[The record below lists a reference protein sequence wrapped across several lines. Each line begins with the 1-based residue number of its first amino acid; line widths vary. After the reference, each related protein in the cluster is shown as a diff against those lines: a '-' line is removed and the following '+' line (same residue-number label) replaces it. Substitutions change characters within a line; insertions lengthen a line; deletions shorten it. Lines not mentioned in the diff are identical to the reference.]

1 MQLLSHE
8 FQAACLTFEQQL
20 TFASSWRTMR
30 TMDAELAWWPFV
42 LVFGVG
48 LIVAL
53 ISTPLAAAWGRR
65 RGIVDKPGERRRHKG
80 AIPRTGGIAL
90 FLAFMAAALL
100 AQWLPVPR
108 QDAKELTRFL
118 GIAAGMVFLFI
129 VGYIDDRY
137 ELRPGPQYVAQAV
150 SGLIAI
156 VFLVFIERVMNPFT
170 DEPFIFPYWFTVTFT
185 LLWIMGMINTINF
198 LDGLDGL
205 AAGVGA
211 IVSAVL
217 AVHMMREGQYS
228 VALLPLALLGAT
240 LGFLPFNF
248 SPAKIFLGSGSLIL
262 GYAIATLGIAAGAK
276 LALLLLV
283 LSIPIVDVAWLMI
296 SRLRAGGS
304 IGQPD
309 RRHLHFRL
317 LDLGLSQ
324 RQVVLLYYGYCALL
338 GASALLISSRLL
350 KLITL
355 VGLGIATLAV
365 LAWLAR
371 HTLRTES

>member
-1 MQLLSHE
+1 
-8 FQAACLTFEQQL
+8 
-20 TFASSWRTMR
+20 
-30 TMDAELAWWPFV
+30 
-42 LVFGVG
+42 
-48 LIVAL
+48 
-53 ISTPLAAAWGRR
+53 
-65 RGIVDKPGERRRHKG
+65 
-80 AIPRTGGIAL
+80 
-90 FLAFMAAALL
+90 MAAALL

-118 GIAAGMVFLFI
+118 GIAAGMVFLF
-129 VGYIDDRY
+129 VAGQIDDRY
-137 ELRPGPQYVAQAV
+137 ELRPGPQYAVQAM

-156 VFLVFIERVMNPFT
+156 AFLVFIERVMNPFT
-170 DEPFIFPYWFTVTFT
+170 DRIFIFPFWFTVAFT
-185 LLWIMGMINTINF
+185 LVWIMGMINTINF

-205 AAGVGA
+205 ATGVGA

-217 AVHMMREGQYS
+217 AIHMIREGQYS

-283 LSIPIVDVAWLMI
+283 LAIPIIDVAWLMI
-296 SRLRAGGS
+296 SRLRAGES
-304 IGQPD
+304 IGQAD

-324 RQVVLLYYGYCALL
+324 RQVVLLHYGYCALL
-338 GASALLISSRLL
+338 GASALLIGSRLL

-355 VGLGIATLAV
+355 VVLGVATLGV

-371 HTLRTES
+371 QTLRKEQ

>member
-1 MQLLSHE
+1 M
-8 FQAACLTFEQQL
+8 
-20 TFASSWRTMR
+20 
-30 TMDAELAWWPFV
+30 
-42 LVFGVG
+42 LVFGVA
-48 LIVAL
+48 LVVAL

-65 RGIVDKPGERRRHKG
+65 RGIVDRPGPRRHHEG

-108 QDAKELTRFL
+108 QDPKELTRFL

-129 VGYIDDRY
+129 VGYIDDRF
-137 ELRPGPQYVAQAV
+137 ELRPGPQYVAQAI

-156 VFLVFIERVMNPFT
+156 VCLVFIERVMNPFT
-170 DEPFIFPYWFTVTFT
+170 DELYIFPYYGFILAFT

-211 IVSAVL
+211 IVSVVL
-217 AVHMMREGQYS
+217 AIHMLREGQYS

-248 SPAKIFLGSGSLIL
+248 APAKIFLGSGSLIL

-283 LSIPIVDVAWLMI
+283 LAIPIIDVAWLMI
-296 SRLRAGGS
+296 SRLRAGES
-304 IGQPD
+304 IGQAD

-338 GASALLISSRLL
+338 GTSALLISSRLL

-355 VGLGIATLAV
+355 VALGLLTLGG

-371 HTLRTES
+371 QTLRKGE

>member
-1 MQLLSHE
+1 
-8 FQAACLTFEQQL
+8 
-20 TFASSWRTMR
+20 
-30 TMDAELAWWPFV
+30 MDTELVWWPFV
-42 LVFGVG
+42 LVFGVA
-48 LIVAL
+48 LTVAL

-65 RGIVDKPGERRRHKG
+65 RGIVDKPGARRWHQG

-108 QDAKELTRFL
+108 QDPKELTRFL

-137 ELRPGPQYVAQAV
+137 ELRPGPQYAAQAV

-156 VFLVFIERVMNPFT
+156 LCMVFIERVMNPFT
-170 DEPFIFPYWFTVTFT
+170 DELFIFPFWFTAAFT
-185 LLWIMGMINTINF
+185 LVWIMGMINTINF

-205 AAGVGA
+205 ATGVGA
-211 IVSAVL
+211 IVSVVL
-217 AVHMMREGQYS
+217 TIHMLREGQYS

-283 LSIPIVDVAWLMI
+283 LAIPIIDVAWLMI
-296 SRLRAGGS
+296 SRLRAGES
-304 IGQPD
+304 IGQAD

-324 RQVVLLYYGYCALL
+324 RQVVLLYYGYCAVL
-338 GASALLISSRLL
+338 GASALLIDSRLL

-355 VGLGIATLAV
+355 VLLGFTTLGV

-371 HTLRTES
+371 QTLQKEG

>member
-1 MQLLSHE
+1 M
-8 FQAACLTFEQQL
+8 A
-20 TFASSWRTMR
+20 
-30 TMDAELAWWPFV
+30 TMDPKLAWWPFV

-48 LIVAL
+48 LVVAL

-65 RGIVDKPGERRRHKG
+65 RGIVDKPSARRHHKG
-80 AIPRTGGIAL
+80 EIPRTGGIAL
-90 FLAFMAAALL
+90 FVAFMAAALL

-108 QDAKELTRFL
+108 QDPNELTRFV
-118 GIAAGMVFLFI
+118 GIVAGLCFLL
-129 VGYIDDRY
+129 VMGYVDDRY
-137 ELRPGPQYVAQAV
+137 ELGPGPQYFIQAV
-150 SGLIAI
+150 SGLIA
-156 VFLVFIERVMNPFT
+156 VLFLVFIERMMNPFN
-170 DEPFIFPYWFTVTFT
+170 DQLFVFPYWWMTVIFT

-205 AAGVGA
+205 VAGVGA

-217 AVHMMREGQYS
+217 ALHMLREGQYS

-248 SPAKIFLGSGSLIL
+248 YPAKIFLGSGSLIL

-283 LSIPIVDVAWLMI
+283 LSIPIVDVAWLII
-296 SRLRAGGS
+296 SRLRAGES
-304 IGQPD
+304 IGQAD

-324 RQVVLLYYGYCALL
+324 RQVVLLYYAYCAFL
-338 GASALLISSRLL
+338 GTSALLINSRLL
-350 KLITL
+350 KLIAL
-355 VGLGIATLAV
+355 VALGLATLGM

-371 HTLRTES
+371 FTLRGEK

>member
-1 MQLLSHE
+1 
-8 FQAACLTFEQQL
+8 
-20 TFASSWRTMR
+20 
-30 TMDAELAWWPFV
+30 MDAELVWWPFV

-48 LIVAL
+48 LTVAL

-65 RGIVDKPGERRRHKG
+65 RGIVDKPGTRRRHKG

-118 GIAAGMVFLFI
+118 GIAAGMVFLF
-129 VGYIDDRY
+129 VAGQIDDRY
-137 ELRPGPQYVAQAV
+137 ELRPGPQYAVQAI

-156 VFLVFIERVMNPFT
+156 ACLVFIERVMNPFT
-170 DEPFIFPYWFTVTFT
+170 DKIFIFPFWFTVAFS
-185 LLWIMGMINTINF
+185 LVWIMGMINTINF

-205 AAGVGA
+205 ATGVGA

-217 AVHMMREGQYS
+217 AIHMIREGQYS

-283 LSIPIVDVAWLMI
+283 LAIPIIDVAWLMI
-296 SRLRAGGS
+296 SRLRAGES
-304 IGQPD
+304 IGQAD

-338 GASALLISSRLL
+338 GASALLIGSRLL
-350 KLITL
+350 KLIAL
-355 VGLGIATLAV
+355 VVLGVATLGV
-365 LAWLAR
+365 LAWLT
-371 HTLRTES
+371 HQTLRREQ

>member
-1 MQLLSHE
+1 MQ
-8 FQAACLTFEQQL
+8 
-20 TFASSWRTMR
+20 
-30 TMDAELAWWPFV
+30 TMDVSLAWWPFV
-42 LVFGVG
+42 LVFAVG
-48 LIVAL
+48 LVVAL
-53 ISTPLAAAWGRR
+53 IGTPLAAAWGRR
-65 RGIVDKPGERRRHKG
+65 LGIVDKPGARRQHKG
-80 AIPRTGGIAL
+80 TIPRTGGIAL
-90 FLAFMAAALL
+90 FAAFMAAALL

-108 QDAKELTRFL
+108 QDPKELTRFL
-118 GIAAGMVFLFI
+118 GIVAGMVFLFI
-129 VGYIDDRY
+129 VGMIDDRY
-137 ELRPGPQYVAQAV
+137 ELRAGPQYAAQAIA
-150 SGLIAI
+150 GLIAI
-156 VFLVFIERVMNPFT
+156 LFLVFIERVMNPLT
-170 DEPFIFPYWFTVTFT
+170 DELYIFRSYWFILGFT

-217 AVHMMREGQYS
+217 AVHMLREGQYS

-248 SPAKIFLGSGSLIL
+248 HPARIFLGSGSLIL

-276 LALLLLV
+276 MALLLLV

-296 SRLRAGGS
+296 SRLRAGES
-304 IGQPD
+304 IGQAD

-324 RQVVLLYYGYCALL
+324 RQVVLLYYAYCALL
-338 GASALLISSRLL
+338 GVSALLIDSRLL
-350 KLITL
+350 KLIAL
-355 VGLGIATLAV
+355 VVLGLATLGL

-371 HTLRTES
+371 RTLRKEE

>member
-1 MQLLSHE
+1 
-8 FQAACLTFEQQL
+8 
-20 TFASSWRTMR
+20 MR
-30 TMDAELAWWPFV
+30 TMDTELVWWPFV
-42 LVFGVG
+42 LVFGVA
-48 LIVAL
+48 LTLAL

-65 RGIVDKPGERRRHKG
+65 RGIVDRPGARRWHKG

-90 FLAFMAAALL
+90 FVAFMAAALL

-108 QDAKELTRFL
+108 QDPKELTRFL
-118 GIAAGMVFLFI
+118 GIAAGMVFLF
-129 VGYIDDRY
+129 VAGYIDDRY
-137 ELRPGPQYVAQAV
+137 ELRPGPQYAVQAV
-150 SGLIAI
+150 SGIIAI
-156 VFLVFIERVMNPFT
+156 LCLVFIERVMNPFT
-170 DEPFIFPYWFTVTFT
+170 DELFIFPYWFIVAFT
-185 LLWIMGMINTINF
+185 LVWIMGMINTINF

-205 AAGVGA
+205 ATGVGA

-217 AVHMMREGQYS
+217 AIHMLREGQYS

-248 SPAKIFLGSGSLIL
+248 APAKLFLGSGSLFL

-283 LSIPIVDVAWLMI
+283 LAIPIVDVAWLII
-296 SRLRAGGS
+296 SRLRAGES
-304 IGQPD
+304 IGQAD

-338 GASALLISSRLL
+338 GASALLIDSRIL

-355 VGLGIATLAV
+355 VVLGLATLGI

-371 HTLRTES
+371 QTLQKER

>member
-1 MQLLSHE
+1 M
-8 FQAACLTFEQQL
+8 
-20 TFASSWRTMR
+20 
-30 TMDAELAWWPFV
+30 
-42 LVFGVG
+42 LVFGVA
-48 LIVAL
+48 LTLAL

-65 RGIVDKPGERRRHKG
+65 RGIVDRPGARRWHKG

-90 FLAFMAAALL
+90 FVAFMAAALL

-108 QDAKELTRFL
+108 QDPKELTRFL
-118 GIAAGMVFLFI
+118 GIAAGMVFLF
-129 VGYIDDRY
+129 VAGYIDDRY
-137 ELRPGPQYVAQAV
+137 ELRPGPQYAVQAV
-150 SGLIAI
+150 SGIIAI
-156 VFLVFIERVMNPFT
+156 LCLVFIERVMNPFT
-170 DEPFIFPYWFTVTFT
+170 DELFIFPYWFIVAFT
-185 LLWIMGMINTINF
+185 LVWIMGMINTINF

-205 AAGVGA
+205 ATGVGA

-217 AVHMMREGQYS
+217 AIHMLREGQYS

-248 SPAKIFLGSGSLIL
+248 APAKLFLGSGSLFL

-283 LSIPIVDVAWLMI
+283 LAIPIVDVAWLII
-296 SRLRAGGS
+296 SRLRAGES
-304 IGQPD
+304 IGQAD

-338 GASALLISSRLL
+338 GASALLIDSRIL

-355 VGLGIATLAV
+355 VVLGLATLGI

-371 HTLRTES
+371 QTLQKER